1 VVELKLLRVILA
13 AVDTTALVTKYDMDL
28 DPLREVTVVAD
39 SDLSRLAA
47 GASLVLR

>member
-1 VVELKLLRVILA
+1 VVELQFLRFIFA
-13 AVDTTALVTKYDMDL
+13 AVDAAALVTKYDMDL